1 MKTIED
7 YIRKPKSKFLR
18 VKCSQCGN
26 EQVIFGSAST
36 IVRCN
41 VCETTLA
48 EPSGGKAKIKTRVV
62 AVLE

>member
-1 MKTIED
+1 MKTLED
-7 YIRKPKSKFLR
+7 YIRKPRSKFLR

-36 IVRCN
+36 VVRCN

-48 EPSGGKAKIKTRVV
+48 EPRGGNAKIKARIV